1 VACQQTEK
9 NMIYKLLNGIMIAA
23 ILFVI
28 FLKLLPAYQTYSQT
42 EKSINTLTAKI
53 ANMKIASIKIK
64 IHKQKNARF
73 NAIIGSTTF
82 KFLSFLRTNGIKYT
96 ILKNNQ
102 AILTTNYR
110 IIKYLPSYVLI
121 QSVSRNNI
129 KLSY

>member
-1 VACQQTEK
+1 
-9 NMIYKLLNGIMIAA
+9 MIYKA
-23 ILFVI
+23 INAFVI
-28 FLKLLPAYQTYSQT
+28 IFIVYILIFKLLPTYNTYLQT
-42 EKSINTLTAKI
+42 KKNINIITVKI
-53 ANMKIASIKIK
+53 SNVKIVQVKTR
-64 IHKQKNARF
+64 KQKNARF
-73 NAIIGSTTF
+73 NAVIGGTTF

>member
-1 VACQQTEK
+1 
-9 NMIYKLLNGIMIAA
+9 MIYK
-23 ILFVI
+23 VI
-28 FLKLLPAYQTYSQT
+28 NALVIIFIIYTLIFKLLPAYNTYLHT
-42 EKSINTLTAKI
+42 KKNINTITAKI
-53 ANMKIASIKIK
+53 SNIKIK
-64 IHKQKNARF
+64 IAQVKTRKQKNARF
-73 NAIIGSTTF
+73 NAVIGGTTF

-102 AILTTNYR
+102 AILTANYR